1 MNDVEDQIIELK
13 KAVAYDSKD
22 FTIEILVKKYL
33 EKIDENENEIFVPD
47 YQRDFVWDT
56 SRQSR
61 LIESIVLGLP
71 IPPIFVA
78 ENKDGRLEIV
88 DGSQRVRTLSAFLSN
103 ELTLESLEKVTKL
116 NGMSFDDFD
125 VSRKRKFNNMT
136 ITVIVLSENATEEVK
151 NDLFERINK
160 GSDILRNMETRKGI
174 YRGPFTDFIYTKCA
188 TNQDFRDS
196 IILSKTVKNRQEHEE
211 LVLRFFALIDMR
223 PKYTDFSRSVSK
235 ALDDYM
241 DGKRENFSK
250 EEEQNKLFIFNRM
263 VDFVTK
269 NFEFGFSKSA
279 GKEVSRIFFEAV
291 SVGCHLALEEAP
303 NLKLSKKIDVRYFM
317 QDRDFNKS
325 VTGQYRTHSSEN
337 LNKRINHI
345 KDRIL
350 ALSGKA

>member
-33 EKIDENENEIFVPD
+33 DGINENQNEIFVPD

-88 DGSQRVRTLSAFLSN
+88 DGSQRVRTLSAFLEN
-103 ELTLESLEKVTKL
+103 QLTLESLEKVTKL
-116 NGMSFDDFD
+116 NGMSFNDFD

-174 YRGPFTDFIYTKCA
+174 YRGKFTDFIYDECA
-188 TNQDFRDS
+188 KNLKFRDS
-196 IILSKTVKNRQEHEE
+196 IILSNTVRNRQEHEE
-211 LVLRFFALIDMR
+211 LVLRFFALIDTR
-223 PKYTDFSRSVSK
+223 PKYHEFSRSVSK
-235 ALDDYM
+235 ALDSYM
-241 DGKRENFSK
+241 DGKRETFT
-250 EEEQNKLFIFNRM
+250 EEEKQHKLFIFNRM
-263 VDFVTK
+263 VDFVSD
-269 NFEFGFSKSA
+269 NFEFGFSKSQ

-291 SVGCHLALEEAP
+291 SVGCHFALEENP
-303 NLKLSKKIDVRYFM
+303 QLKLSKKVDVRYFFN
-317 QDRDFNKS
+317 DRDFNKS
-325 VTGQYRTHSSEN
+325 VTGQYRTHSTEN
-337 LNKRINHI
+337 LNKRISFI
-345 KDRIL
+345 TDRVLGL
-350 ALSGKA
+350 AEKA